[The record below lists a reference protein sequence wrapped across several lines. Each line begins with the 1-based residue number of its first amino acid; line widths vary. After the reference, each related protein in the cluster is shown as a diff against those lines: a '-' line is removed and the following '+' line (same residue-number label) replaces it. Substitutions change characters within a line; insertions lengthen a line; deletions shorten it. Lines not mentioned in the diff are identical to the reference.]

1 MKKLGWILIAALFFI
16 AACTEDTEETNET
29 QEEHVVSV
37 EVEEVTEGNVTIE
50 KTFYG
55 RAMPEEI
62 TPVMAQTM
70 GEVEEVH
77 VANGDRVEEDDIL
90 ITIISF
96 ETGMEVE
103 ITAPADGQVSDLSAS
118 EGSILSTEEPV
129 SMIVNLDE
137 LTITADVTAT
147 NVDLFEVDQE
157 VDIHF
162 SGDEDRS
169 TATVVE
175 TSLLPGETGL
185 YEVTLTAENANDWK
199 AGMVATIFLTEE
211 TISDTLII
219 PTAALI
225 EDDGEHYVFVVED
238 NRVTRTEV
246 TVSNLQSDITAVDG
260 EIEQGDLVV
269 TSGQLTLSDG
279 SQVIIVGEDGES

>member
-1 MKKLGWILIAALFFI
+1 
-16 AACTEDTEETNET
+16 
-29 QEEHVVSV
+29 
-37 EVEEVTEGNVTIE
+37 
-50 KTFYG
+50 
-55 RAMPEEI
+55 
-62 TPVMAQTM
+62 M

-147 NVDLFEVDQE
+147 NVNLFEVDQE

-246 TVSNLQSDITAVDG
+246 TISNLQSDITAVDG